1 MSLSRRLF
9 GKAAAGAVVAGPAV
23 AKEALSSESYEWK
36 RIKLEQLVQNKAHDV
51 ALGMSKGLEASL
63 YGPDPESEYDIVSS
77 LINRIPREKLYKFAI
92 KHGLTTEEEI
102 LLILRNDLIMVNNEL
117 STPYKSFAEHTKM
130 RIHNER
136 VLRKRLDR
144 IINPPP
150 REEQI
155 DSIYDLSIEIGKRMI
170 ARGMGIE
177 MLTDA

>member
-9 GKAAAGAVVAGPAV
+9 GKAAVGGVVAGPAI

-36 RIKLEQLVQNKAHDV
+36 RLKLEQLVQDKARSV
-51 ALGMSKGLEASL
+51 ALGMSKGLETSL
-63 YGPDPESEYDIVSS
+63 WDSSPDSEFDIVSS
-77 LINRIPREKLYKFAI
+77 LINKIPREKLYKFAI

-102 LLILRNDLIMVNNEL
+102 LLILRNDMLMVNNEL
-117 STPYKSFAEHTKM
+117 PTPYKSFAEHTKM
-130 RIHNER
+130 RIHNQR
-136 VLRKRLDR
+136 VLRRRLER

-155 DSIYDLSIEIGKRMI
+155 DSIYDLSIEIGKRML
-170 ARGMGIE
+170 ARGMEIE